1 VRVKGLNIWPQVAK
15 LVWLRV
21 RLTLIGLLTLDWR
34 VTGPETAGAHL
45 NGSETPPP
53 ENVRVSGFIVQTAL
67 GAVSE
72 AKLTEAYAPTIMR
85 LIERPTSRCG
95 RFHSNG

>member
-21 RLTLIGLLTLDWR
+21 RLILIGLLTLDWR
-34 VTGPETAGAHL
+34 VTGPEMAGAHL

-95 RFHSNG
+95 RLR